1 VKHPLIRLVNLH
13 KKYATRHGTVKAVD
27 GVSFEI
33 EAGETYSLL
42 GPSGCGKTTTLRCIA
57 GIETPDSGE
66 IWIGDQ
72 CVFDGQ
78 SIVPTYKRA
87 IGMVFQSYAVWPHMT
102 VFENVAYPLR
112 RSGLKLG
119 DKEIRERVT
128 EVIRLVKLQ
137 GMEDRPAPFLS
148 GGQQQRV
155 ALARAIVRPGVKA
168 LLFDEPLSNL
178 DARLRDET
186 RLELKQLL
194 AGVDLAAIYVTHD
207 QAEAL
212 ALSQRI
218 AVMSAGRIVEEG
230 TPRDLYLRPA
240 HNFTASF
247 LSNTNLLQGHV
258 AHASVPGVLE
268 VDVSGHRLA
277 CATPQGTAMTPGTP
291 ITVSIRPE
299 DISLTRERPLDSSNV
314 FDAEVELAV
323 FLGQAVETTVRSGLG
338 VMRTTSRFSNIELVE
353 KDHAFM
359 HLPPEKCILI
369 RDTSQSWQ

>member
-1 VKHPLIRLVNLH
+1 MIRVVGLQKEYVT
-13 KKYATRHGTVKAVD
+13 KHGTVKAVD

-33 EAGETYSLL
+33 APGETYSLL

-57 GIETPDSGE
+57 GIETADAGQ

-72 CVFDGQ
+72 CVFDGKPL
-78 SIVPTYKRA
+78 VPTYKRA

-102 VFENVAYPLR
+102 VFENVAYPLY
-112 RSGLKLG
+112 RSSLKL
-119 DKEIRERVT
+119 KRAEILERVH

-212 ALSQRI
+212 SLSRRI
-218 AVMSAGRIVEEG
+218 AVMNAGRIVEEG
-230 TPRDLYLRPA
+230 APRDLYLRPA
-240 HNFTASF
+240 HKFTASF
-247 LSNTNLLQGHV
+247 LSNTNVLQGRV
-258 AHASVPGVLE
+258 VEGASSAMCE
-268 VDVSGHRLA
+268 VDIAGQRVVCMAPRGGA
-277 CATPQGTAMTPGTP
+277 IAPGSP
-291 ITVSIRPE
+291 ITLAIRPE
-299 DISLTRERPLDSSNV
+299 DVSLSLQRPADQQNV
-314 FDAEVELAV
+314 FDADVELAV
-323 FLGQAVETTVRSGLG
+323 FLGQAVESTVRSGLG
-338 VMRTTSRFSNIELVE
+338 VIRITSRFSNVEFAE
-353 KDHAFM
+353 KDSAYI
-359 HLPPEKCILI
+359 HLPPDKCILI
-369 RDTSQSWQ
+369 RDQV